1 MQREKLIE
9 EVRKYPY
16 LYDLSDA
23 KYSNSIKKDEAW
35 KQISITLKQSE
46 SECKKTWLNLRESHR
61 RAMKKRKTKSGQ
73 AASTTKK
80 WTFEDEMSFLV
91 PHYKERNTISS
102 VDYDDDSDVSSFLG
116 NDDSQD
122 SINIIQSPENSQP
135 ETSALSPR
143 PKSSASSVTSKT
155 SKKKVE
161 SNSASQT
168 LMKYLLNHNETK
180 KEDEIETFFNSIA
193 ATVKKFSEYNQ
204 AVIKSKIYN
213 AVSEMELQEIAEKQ
227 SYYSYRNPYIPQRED
242 DMPRGYTTL
251 NNISHEIQSTSGASN
266 IDNFNM
272 SNEENGTSNA
282 DDLNTSNIL

>member
-73 AASTTKK
+73 AAPTTKK
-80 WTFEDEMSFLV
+80 WTFEDEMSFIV

-116 NDDSQD
+116 NDDSQN

-135 ETSALSPR
+135 ETSALSSR

-155 SKKKVE
+155 SKKKLK
-161 SNSASQT
+161 A
-168 LMKYLLNHNETK
+168 
-180 KEDEIETFFNSIA
+180 I
-193 ATVKKFSEYNQ
+193 
-204 AVIKSKIYN
+204 
-213 AVSEMELQEIAEKQ
+213 
-227 SYYSYRNPYIPQRED
+227 QRHK
-242 DMPRGYTTL
+242 L
-251 NNISHEIQSTSGASN
+251 
-266 IDNFNM
+266 
-272 SNEENGTSNA
+272 
-282 DDLNTSNIL
+282 